1 MNVKNAIAT
10 GLLLFGLGIIIS
22 GVSKVS
28 EPEVT
33 NTYKA
38 YDKEITQVMKNSDT
52 QHFNWRVFLGGLTTA
67 LAIGLFIFPSA
78 KNLEEERYGR

>member
-10 GLLLFGLGIIIS
+10 GLLLFGLGIIIA
-22 GVSKVS
+22 GIGKVA
-28 EPEVT
+28 EPT
-33 NTYKA
+33 IDNTYPA

-67 LAIGLFIFPSA
+67 IALGLFVFPSA
-78 KNLEEERYGR
+78 KKLETERYGR